1 MNVFNVHNYT
11 SYAPTAG
18 VGVVPSIAVKLLF
31 GAQGMFPRSLNTP
44 VVALVSTL
52 VLYFVL
58 VRMLQAVACVQ
69 SHLFSGYNSVP
80 APIVM
85 NTGAVIVVASGIACA
100 TTIQYL
106 HPS

>member
-1 MNVFNVHNYT
+1 MNVFNVNNYT

-52 VLYFVL
+52 VAYL
-58 VRMLQAVACVQ
+58 VRVRIEHAVACVQ
-69 SHLFSGYNSVP
+69 SHLFNG
-80 APIVM
+80 
-85 NTGAVIVVASGIACA
+85 
-100 TTIQYL
+100 
-106 HPS
+106 